1 MTNTL
6 VEAFTA
12 KLDESLTR
20 ERLFR
25 EDFTHAIMATLV
37 EKLETVLRERQGGDH
52 ANAELIARLEG
63 ALAQERMFRE
73 DFTRR
78 VAAELRDYVDQ
89 RLTQATSRL
98 PLHWP
103 EGGRVFMHTVDGHRL
118 YLDSSEPF
126 MALHLV
132 EHGEWERPVRDL
144 LRRLLRPG
152 DFYVDIGANIG
163 VHALFAAM
171 LVGPEGKVVAVEPH
185 PVIGRLLADN
195 LEINGLLKRVQ
206 VIAAA
211 ASDSKGKTS
220 FEYFPQHA
228 AMSGFR
234 VSAERIADF
243 RGTPE
248 TIEVPTVTLDSIVA
262 EAGRAPTLV
271 KIDVE
276 GFEHLVLKGA
286 KKVLA
291 GRDDTAFLIE
301 YDRDLVASLMDDTIV
316 GKISALFEAQGL
328 MPYRVSETG
337 PVALSHDGFRREIG
351 GDYLFIRPGGRHAQ
365 ALELL
370 D

>member
-1 MTNTL
+1 MTTAL

-25 EDFTHAIMATLV
+25 EDFTHSIVADLTNKV
-37 EKLETVLRERQGGDH
+37 ESMLQERQSSDH
-52 ANAELIARLEG
+52 ANAEIIARLEA
-63 ALAQERMFRE
+63 ALTQERMFRE
-73 DFTRR
+73 DFTRLI
-78 VAAELRDYVDQ
+78 AAEMRGYVDQ
-89 RLTQATSRL
+89 RLTQAMSRM
-98 PLHWP
+98 PMHWP

-126 MALHLV
+126 MALHIA

-144 LRRLLRPG
+144 LRALLRPG
-152 DFYVDIGANIG
+152 DLYVDIGANIG
-163 VHALFAAM
+163 VHVLFASM
-171 LVGPEGKVVAVEPH
+171 LVGPEGKVIAVEPH
-185 PVIGRLLADN
+185 PTIGRLLTDN
-195 LEINGLLKRVQ
+195 LEINGLLERVK

-220 FEYFPQHA
+220 FEYFPQHS

-248 TIEVPTVTLDSIVA
+248 TIEVSTVTLDSIVS
-262 EAGRAPTLV
+262 EAGRAPALV

-291 GRDDTAFLIE
+291 SGEDTAFLIE
-301 YDRDLVASLMDDTIV
+301 YGRDLVASLLDDSIV
-316 GKISALFEAQGL
+316 GKISAMFEAQGL
-328 MPYRVSETG
+328 MPYRVSESG

-365 ALELL
+365 ALGL